1 MEKIAESFKVIGVNS
16 GHNEKSRNVPVLIL
30 AGGMGTRLS
39 EETQLRPKPM
49 VEIGGIPILLHLMR
63 FYYAHGFN
71 DFVICAGYRAWDIK
85 DYFLNYQFNHH
96 HVEIDHREK
105 VLNPPKP
112 WGGTESQER
121 WRVRV
126 VDTGLNTQTGGR
138 VARALEETQLLK
150 TAENFALTYG
160 DGLSDVNLD
169 AELSFHLKNQSI
181 VTVLGVRPRARFGE
195 IKLNGF
201 RAEAFVEKPQSTQGW
216 INGGFFFFNK
226 KFREYLSTDEK
237 CILEREPLS
246 KLASDAQLNVYQH
259 EGFWQPMDFLR
270 DKNELQA
277 LWDSGNAPWSLVRT

>member
-1 MEKIAESFKVIGVNS
+1 
-16 GHNEKSRNVPVLIL
+16 
-30 AGGMGTRLS
+30 MGTRLS

-49 VEIGGIPILLHLMR
+49 VEIGGIPILLHIMR
-63 FYYAHGFN
+63 FYYSHGFN

-96 HVEIDHREK
+96 HLEIDHRDNA
-105 VLNPPKP
+105 LNLANP
-112 WGGTESQER
+112 WGGTQSQER

-138 VARALEETQLLK
+138 VARALKETAILK
-150 TAENFALTYG
+150 TAETFALTYG
-160 DGLSDVNLD
+160 DGLSDVDLES
-169 AELSFHLKNQSI
+169 ELSFHRKNNTI
-181 VTVLGVRPRARFGE
+181 GTVLGVRPRARFGE
-195 IKLNGF
+195 IKLNGT

-226 KFREYLSTDEK
+226 KFSEYLSTDES

-246 KLASDAQLNVYQH
+246 QLAADGQLHVYQH

-270 DKNELQA
+270 DKNELQS
-277 LWDSGNAPWSLVRT
+277 LWDSGKAPWKPVRS